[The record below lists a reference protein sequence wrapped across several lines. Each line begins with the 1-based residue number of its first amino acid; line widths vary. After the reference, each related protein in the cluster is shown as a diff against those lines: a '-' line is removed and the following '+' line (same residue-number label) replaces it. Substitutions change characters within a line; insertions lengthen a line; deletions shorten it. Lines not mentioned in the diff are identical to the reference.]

1 MPTPHHSSIIM
12 TLTKFNITPDQ
23 RQELCEK
30 YAVLSIETMDYDD
43 MQQILVD
50 QIFAEVNKYSTPKLI
65 QHIIDYFG
73 EETLESLLGGA
84 HHGE

>member
-1 MPTPHHSSIIM
+1 M

-30 YAVLSIETMDYDD
+30 YAIMSIEVMDYDD

-50 QIFAEVNKYSTPKLI
+50 KIFEEVNKYSTPKLV
-65 QHIIDYFG
+65 QHIIDYYG
-73 EETLESLLGGA
+73 GETLEDLLGGA

>member
-1 MPTPHHSSIIM
+1 M
-12 TLTKFNITPDQ
+12 TLTKFNITQDQ

-50 QIFAEVNKYSTPKLI
+50 KIFEEVNKYSTPKLI
-65 QHIIDYFG
+65 QHIIDYCG
-73 EETLESLLGGA
+73 EETLEDLLGGA

>member
-1 MPTPHHSSIIM
+1 MPTPTYSIIIM

-23 RQELCEK
+23 RKELCEQ
-30 YAVLSIETMDYDD
+30 YAVLSMETMDYDD

-73 EETLESLLGGA
+73 EETLESLLGGV

>member
-1 MPTPHHSSIIM
+1 M

-23 RQELCEK
+23 RKELCEQ
-30 YAVLSIETMDYDD
+30 YAVLSMETMDYDD

-50 QIFAEVNKYSTPKLI
+50 KIFEEVNKYSTPKLI
-65 QHIIDYFG
+65 QHIIDYCG
-73 EETLESLLGGA
+73 EETLERLLGGV